1 MTDIRVS
8 DYVVGFLAERGVS
21 TVYLVAGG
29 GIMYLL
35 DSLTE
40 SPDVGYVCNRHE
52 QACTIS
58 AEGHARVTNRPGVCF
73 ATTGPGATNAASG
86 ILGAWTDS
94 VPLLV
99 VSGQVK
105 RELMADFTCL
115 RQKGP
120 QEGDALGTV
129 RSITKYAASVAD
141 PMDIRRVLERAW
153 HECTEGRPGPAW
165 VEIPLD
171 IQGALVDPAAL
182 AAWEPPARM
191 GSPALSRTIT
201 EAAAALRRAHRPLV
215 VGGAGVRLS
224 GAEHAFRQFIDAFGL
239 PAVVPDSGKDLLG
252 EDHALNAGVFG
263 PAAQRRGN
271 FAVQS
276 ADCLLV
282 LGASLC
288 AKKTGFAYDDFARS
302 AVKIVVDIDQAQLEH
317 QVVRPDI
324 AVTADVGDFLRRLTR
339 SLAPDPPAPVGRWLG
354 AIAEWRAA
362 YPPVGRDRY
371 APGPFVDAYAF
382 IVALSEAADA
392 DDVLVTG
399 NGLDSVAY
407 VQAFQVKEGQRS
419 VLNSNWG
426 AMGWDLPLTVG
437 ACVGSGRRTLCIT
450 GDGSIQMNLQELR
463 TISHY
468 DLPATVFVFN
478 NAGYATIRATQ
489 RGLFNGRLAASGVDT
504 GVDNPDFATLAAS
517 FGVGYSRIGD
527 NERLHE
533 MVALALSQPQPHL
546 CEVMISPDQEIQPR
560 SAASRL
566 PDGSLVSRPLE
577 DMTPLLPRDELE
589 RAMHL
594 FDDMTPGKA

>member
-1 MTDIRVS
+1 MSDIRVS

-35 DSLTE
+35 DSLAE
-40 SPDVGYVCNRHE
+40 SPSVRYVCNRHE
-52 QACTIS
+52 QACAIS
-58 AEGHARVTNRPGVCF
+58 AEGHARVTNQPGVCF

-86 ILGAWTDS
+86 ILGAWADS
-94 VPLLV
+94 VPILV

-105 RELMADFTCL
+105 RELMADFSCL

-120 QEGDALGTV
+120 QEGDVLGTV
-129 RSITKYAASVAD
+129 GTITKYACSVSD
-141 PMDIRRVLERAW
+141 PTDIRRVLERAW
-153 HECTEGRPGPAW
+153 FECTQGRPGPVW

-171 IQGALVDPAAL
+171 VQGERVDPTSL
-182 AAWEPPARM
+182 QAWEPPARND
-191 GSPALSRTIT
+191 SPAFSRAVS
-201 EAAAALRRAHRPLV
+201 EAAAELRRARRPLV
-215 VGGAGVRLS
+215 VGGAGIRLAA
-224 GAEHAFRQFIDAFGL
+224 AEGEFRRFIEVFGL
-239 PAVVPDSGKDLLG
+239 PAVVPDSGKDLLE
-252 EDHALNAGVFG
+252 EDHPLNGGVFG

-271 FAVQS
+271 FAVQN

-288 AKKTGFAYDDFARS
+288 AKKTGFAYDDFGRN
-302 AVKIVVDIDQAQLEH
+302 AVKIVVDIDAGQLEH
-317 QVVRPDI
+317 QAVRPDI
-324 AVTADVGDFLRRLTR
+324 AAHGDAGDFLRRLTQT
-339 SLAPDPPAPVGRWLG
+339 LADEPPRPDGRWLDV
-354 AIAEWRAA
+354 IAGWRSD
-362 YPPVGRDRY
+362 YPPLDPERGGS
-371 APGPFVDAYAF
+371 APFVDAYAF
-382 IVALSEAADA
+382 VDALSEAADA
-392 DDVLVTG
+392 SDVLVTG

-407 VQAFQVKEGQRS
+407 VQAFRLKKGQRS

-426 AMGWDLPLTVG
+426 AMGWDLPLAVG

-450 GDGSIQMNLQELR
+450 GDGSIQMNLQELG

-468 DLPATVFVFN
+468 QLPVTVFVFN

-504 GVDNPDFATLAAS
+504 GVDNPDFATLAAA
-517 FGVGYSRIGD
+517 FGVGYSRIQD
-527 NERLHE
+527 NEDLGE
-533 MVALALSQPQPHL
+533 MVALALGRPQPHL

-566 PDGSLVSRPLE
+566 PDGTLVSRPLE

-589 RAMHL
+589 NAMHL
-594 FDDMTPGKA
+594 FDDTIPRQA